1 MGDLKFAAERQRY
14 QKAVDFVT
22 HVFLTGG
29 PPVFS
34 PIVYCHPFAVANKM
48 PVDAE
53 YWMKFNMAFLRKAEA
68 LFVLR
73 IQGWEKSKGLQI
85 EMNVA
90 KMLDIPIVHYN
101 DKFEEV
107 VLP

>member
-1 MGDLKFAAERQRY
+1 
-14 QKAVDFVT
+14 
-22 HVFLTGG
+22 
-29 PPVFS
+29 
-34 PIVYCHPFAVANKM
+34 
-48 PVDAE
+48 
-53 YWMKFNMAFLRKAEA
+53 MKFNMAFLRKAEA